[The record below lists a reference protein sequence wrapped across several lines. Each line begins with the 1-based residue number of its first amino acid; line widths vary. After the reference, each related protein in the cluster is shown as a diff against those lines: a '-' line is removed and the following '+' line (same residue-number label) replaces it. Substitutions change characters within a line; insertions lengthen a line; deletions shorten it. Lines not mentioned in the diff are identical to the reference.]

1 MRCHNC
7 GGESFEKR
15 TVDNLTRVGDHAVLD
30 RSVRRPVCKKCGEY
44 TISADTLETLELR
57 AAVCAFEKA
66 DKVTGGMLRFA
77 RKALDLTQGELAAR
91 LGTTAESVS
100 RWEREERPM
109 EPWVELAVT
118 SLIRERLSPLPTD
131 LEFKQAG

>member
-1 MRCHNC
+1 MRCHEC
-7 GGESFEKR
+7 GGEKFEKR
-15 TVDNLTRVGDHAVLD
+15 TVDVLTRVGEHAVLD
-30 RSVRRPVCKKCGEY
+30 RSVRRPVCTKCGEY
-44 TISADTLETLELR
+44 TIPAETLETLELR

-77 RKALDLTQGELAAR
+77 RKALDMTQGEFAER
-91 LGTTAESVS
+91 IGTSPESVS

-109 EPWVELAVT
+109 EPWVALAVT
-118 SLIRERLSPLPTD
+118 GLVRERQSPLPAD